1 MGNFMLLTFIL
12 MCLSIKMIVLASE
25 PLQHCLL
32 MSTKE
37 NIKKK
42 KRVI

>member
-1 MGNFMLLTFIL
+1 
-12 MCLSIKMIVLASE
+12 MIVLVSE

-42 KRVI
+42 KGHLENSSHKNQNKEMRY